1 LSACET
7 GIGGKLGDGTE
18 VLGLGYQF
26 QNVGARAVIAS
37 LWTVDDG
44 GTQKL
49 MDVFYANLK
58 KGVSATESLRLAQIA
73 LIRSGEKFDHP
84 YFWSA
89 FFLIGN
95 GL

>member
-1 LSACET
+1 PIQLPFRFCFSSQFSRVFWFLSHTCPLVQT
-7 GIGGKLGDGTE
+7 K
-18 VLGLGYQF
+18 
-26 QNVGARAVIAS
+26 AVS
-37 LWTVDDG
+37 DG

-49 MDVFYANLK
+49 MDAFYASLK
-58 KGVSATESLRLAQIA
+58 KGVSPTESLRLAQIS
-73 LIRSGEKFDHP
+73 LIRGGEPFDHP

>member
-1 LSACET
+1 
-7 GIGGKLGDGTE
+7 
-18 VLGLGYQF
+18 QF
-26 QNVGARAVIAS
+26 QHVGARAVIAS
-37 LWTVDDG
+37 LWTVSDG

-49 MDVFYANLK
+49 MDAFYASLK
-58 KGVSATESLRLAQIA
+58 KGVSPTESLRLAQIS
-73 LIRSGEKFDHP
+73 LIRGGEPFDHP